1 MNLQAGVQACQPKR
15 AAWTIDHLQSQ
26 RAIYLSNCLDAS
38 TKTTYQSGLNSYL
51 AFCSL
56 HNLDIE
62 PSPDT
67 LSFYISFMARQTGPS
82 VKLISICSITSFF
95 SRISH
100 PLIHFFPSIQ
110 PILKHP
116 LS

>member
-15 AAWTIDHLQSQ
+15 VAWTIDRLRSQ

-56 HNLDIE
+56 HNLDIK

-67 LSFYISFMARQTGPS
+67 LSFYISFMARQTVPS
-82 VKLISICSITSFF
+82 RKLISFFTITSYL
-95 SRISH
+95 SPISH
-100 PLIHFFPSIQ
+100 PPQ
-110 PILKHP
+110 P
-116 LS
+116 LSPHNHS

>member
-1 MNLQAGVQACQPKR
+1 MNLQAGVRVRQPKR
-15 AAWTIDHLQSQ
+15 AAWTIDHLRSQ
-26 RAIYLSNCLDAS
+26 RAIYLSNCLDAF

-67 LSFYISFMARQTGPS
+67 LSFYISFMARPNRPFRQ
-82 VKLISICSITSFF
+82 LISIRTITSYL
-95 SRISH
+95 SRIFHH
-100 PLIHFFPSIQ
+100 PE
-110 PILKHP
+110 PI
-116 LS
+116 